1 MDILEKKQKH
11 PSLAIFSTSLG
22 AVTLMRV
29 NNHENPG
36 AEIVIEST
44 FEIPSTSIKKF
55 LFEAGQ
61 PYDAIIILHRA
72 SNQLKH
78 VVRLAASSEIDHAN
92 H

>member
-11 PSLAIFSTSLG
+11 ASLAIFTTSLG
-22 AVTLMRV
+22 TVILMRI
-29 NNHENPG
+29 NNHENSG
-36 AEIVIEST
+36 AEVVIEST
-44 FEIPSTSIKKF
+44 FEIPSTSIKKL

-72 SNQLKH
+72 RNQFKH
-78 VVRLAASSEIDHAN
+78 VIRLAASSEIDYAN